1 MRGIYSEAK
10 FAQAKAAVETVK
22 RTTPE
27 LGDMMEFITDP
38 AELAKYHH
46 PKAQGAVV
54 TSVAARVWPYKFVAH
69 ILQDLLTAS
78 PDRLRGTFNLQTLTP
93 AERISPSP
101 DGKAWLVTTP
111 RGTIQARTLAL
122 ATNAYT
128 SHLLPSY
135 SDLIIPCRGQMSA
148 LQPPPSLSTASNRL
162 QTSQGFEGDGLDDYL
177 IQRPTEKGGHLMFGG
192 GRTLDASLNVTDDS
206 VISPETASYLRRELL
221 DAFQLP
227 ESADENAELHAVRE
241 WTGIMGFSRDEVPWV
256 GPVEGKEGVFVSAG
270 FTGHGMPNT
279 WLCGKAVAGMVLGY
293 LQGEVGME
301 VLERA
306 RKETGLPA
314 AYVTGRER
322 VGKAMEGES
331 VEVRDEREKGRGERI
346 REEAAR

>member
-1 MRGIYSEAK
+1 MLGRHRTSGSITSLSQPTTKRSLTKPSQNGGHCQPIFFEYPDNPEIGFFELRNWHTLKSEIETNNISCEWVAQPGVRGIYSEAK

-93 AERISPSP
+93 AERICPSS

-111 RGTIQARTLAL
+111 RGSIKTHTLAL

-148 LQPPPSLSTASNRL
+148 LQPPKV
-162 QTSQGFEGDGLDDYL
+162 L
-177 IQRPTEKGGHLMFGG
+177 I
-192 GRTLDASLNVTDDS
+192 
-206 VISPETASYLRRELL
+206 Y
-221 DAFQLP
+221 
-227 ESADENAELHAVRE
+227 
-241 WTGIMGFSRDEVPWV
+241 
-256 GPVEGKEGVFVSAG
+256 
-270 FTGHGMPNT
+270 
-279 WLCGKAVAGMVLGY
+279 
-293 LQGEVGME
+293 
-301 VLERA
+301 
-306 RKETGLPA
+306 
-314 AYVTGRER
+314 
-322 VGKAMEGES
+322 
-331 VEVRDEREKGRGERI
+331 
-346 REEAAR
+346 